1 MCAFDHTREFY
12 QFLDILGGDDGARQ
26 QERQRDDDQCGDDE
40 VYNIFANTQN
50 AVAPH
55 TTSLHRTI

>member
-1 MCAFDHTREFY
+1 MHLTMRASFISFGY
-12 QFLDILGGDDGARQ
+12 MGDDARCGIKNDNDD
-26 QERQRDDDQCGDDE
+26 DDDQCGDDE

-50 AVAPH
+50 VVAPH